1 MVEKFRDIDQFD
13 EKLLRALQG
22 NARATSF
29 ELAEVVGLSPSS
41 CQRRQRELEQRG
53 IIRGYRADIDPA
65 VLGQSFTVF
74 AAVQLERHV
83 RSDVQAFQ
91 KAVTQLPGVLG
102 VHHIAGAFDYLLR
115 VAVADL
121 ASYEIF
127 HADRLT
133 ALPGVAHITSYV
145 VMSTLRCDCPRR
157 DWRRNPKLANS
168 AHTTRQ
174 RRFAEQKAS
183 PSPSSAMPRTAR

>member
-1 MVEKFRDIDQFD
+1 VEKFRDIDQFD
-13 EKLLRALQG
+13 EKLLHALQR

-53 IIRGYRADIDPA
+53 IIRGYRADVDPA

-91 KAVTQLPGVLG
+91 KAVTQLPGILE

-115 VAVADL
+115 IGVADL

-133 ALPGVAHITSYV
+133 ALRGVAHITSYV
-145 VMSTLRCDCPRR
+145 VMSTLR
-157 DWRRNPKLANS
+157 
-168 AHTTRQ
+168 
-174 RRFAEQKAS
+174 
-183 PSPSSAMPRTAR
+183 

>member
-1 MVEKFRDIDQFD
+1 VEKFRDLDQFD
-13 EKLLRALQG
+13 EKLLRALLHNG
-22 NARATSF
+22 RATSF

-74 AAVQLERHV
+74 ASVRLERHV

-91 KAVTQLPGVLG
+91 KAVTQLPGVLE
-102 VHHIAGAFDYLLR
+102 VHHVAGAFDYLLR

-145 VMSTLRCDCPRR
+145 VMSTLR
-157 DWRRNPKLANS
+157 
-168 AHTTRQ
+168 
-174 RRFAEQKAS
+174 
-183 PSPSSAMPRTAR
+183 

>member
-1 MVEKFRDIDQFD
+1 MEKFRDIDHFD
-13 EKLLRALQG
+13 EKLLRALQD

-65 VLGQSFTVF
+65 VLGQSVTVL

-91 KAVTQLPGVLG
+91 KAVIQLPGILE

-115 VAVADL
+115 VAVSDL

-127 HADRLT
+127 HADCLT
-133 ALPGVAHITSYV
+133 ELPGVAHITSYV
-145 VMSTLRCDCPRR
+145 VMSTL
-157 DWRRNPKLANS
+157 K
-168 AHTTRQ
+168 
-174 RRFAEQKAS
+174 
-183 PSPSSAMPRTAR
+183 

>member
-1 MVEKFRDIDQFD
+1 MVEKSRDLDQFD
-13 EKLLRALQG
+13 EKLLRTLER

-91 KAVTQLPGVLG
+91 KAVTQLPGILE

-115 VAVADL
+115 IGVADL

-145 VMSTLRCDCPRR
+145 VMSTLRI
-157 DWRRNPKLANS
+157 
-168 AHTTRQ
+168 
-174 RRFAEQKAS
+174 
-183 PSPSSAMPRTAR
+183 

>member
-1 MVEKFRDIDQFD
+1 MVEKIRDIDQFD
-13 EKLLRALQG
+13 EKILHALQR

-91 KAVTQLPGVLG
+91 KAVTQLAGVLE

-115 VAVADL
+115 IGVADL
-121 ASYEIF
+121 ASYEMF

-133 ALPGVAHITSYV
+133 ALPGVANVTSYV
-145 VMSTLRCDCPRR
+145 VMSTLR
-157 DWRRNPKLANS
+157 
-168 AHTTRQ
+168 
-174 RRFAEQKAS
+174 
-183 PSPSSAMPRTAR
+183 